1 MSAPLTVEA
10 AIQRDPQ
17 LNNFI
22 KVPNVANIPFLDNTA
37 KERMTGAVQGYWNVV
52 QSRGPETP
60 EYKQA
65 VNNLKQLTDRLKQQ
79 NQYYQQRKAQAKAQ
93 MQTQGMGTS
102 ATNGAAI
109 NTGSAAAA
117 IAAGRPTSQGQGAP
131 TGQPA
136 GSVVARPQPV
146 PQPSTSAPPPMA
158 NTIAQ
163 GAQATQQTSFNP
175 RIIQHVKEFD
185 WHNPPDKPVTTAE
198 GEAWLNEVKKQYL
211 QALSRMDTVTAELR
225 KLEQILNQRIA
236 DGKDIPAEYR
246 TRKTQLEQHHATAK
260 SSADRIRAHQGQLK
274 QQRAS
279 AGVGGGGQAAAA
291 TAAAPGVTQPQAAGA
306 IPAVKAEA
314 GTASAGAGTIPT
326 ADGPKPFNLQLPGQR
341 GNNNNNNQQAGAQ
354 NQTNTTATN
363 PALEAARNAAN
374 IKQGSMS
381 PSLNQAPQ
389 QSNPAPGTAFP
400 APANPQQIGHQQP
413 GQPHPPQRPSLNTQ
427 QANNPAFAQTM
438 PVLPQSAH
446 PPAPLTHNAAM
457 NAAARGYSN
466 PSQTPMSATPGSYQQ
481 RDQTNHN
488 PKLPIPK
495 NLPQSVL
502 DAPRPVS
509 MGQPSRPTLAGP
521 SNGAGG
527 MLGQPVLEKH
537 GGILVEGDGGGVL
550 SRNKLGELVREVGG
564 PEESLTPEAEDVS
577 YPRIFSQPHGASYPS
592 EGPKTRCTDMFSICR
607 SSSASPTNSP
617 TLSSHPPAAWPN
629 SATPRP
635 SQLKTSKL
643 YSSATTIFVSLDIH
657 WMRRAL

>member
-1 MSAPLTVEA
+1 M
-10 AIQRDPQ
+10 
-17 LNNFI
+17 
-22 KVPNVANIPFLDNTA
+22 
-37 KERMTGAVQGYWNVV
+37 
-52 QSRGPETP
+52 ETP
-60 EYKQA
+60 EYKQM

-79 NQYYQQRKAQAKAQ
+79 NQVYQQRKAQAKAQ
-93 MQTQGMGTS
+93 MQPQGAGTP

-117 IAAGRPTSQGQGAP
+117 IAAGRPGSQGQGAAS
-131 TGQPA
+131 GQPV
-136 GSVVARPQPV
+136 GSVVPRPQPV

-158 NTIAQ
+158 TTIAQ
-163 GAQATQQTSFNP
+163 GGQATQQASFNP

-185 WHNPPDKPVTTAE
+185 WCNPPDKPVTTAE

-225 KLEQILNQRIA
+225 KLEQAINNKYP
-236 DGKDIPAEYR
+236 DGQNIPAEYR
-246 TRKTQLEQHHATAK
+246 TRKAQLEQHHAAAK
-260 SSADRIRAHQGQLK
+260 TSADRIRAHQGQLK
-274 QQRAS
+274 AQRTS
-279 AGVGGGGQAAAA
+279 TGVGGGQAAATA
-291 TAAAPGVTQPQAAGA
+291 TAPGVPQSQAAGA
-306 IPAVKAEA
+306 TSTVKTEA
-314 GTASAGAGTIPT
+314 GTGAGTVPT

-341 GNNNNNNQQAGAQ
+341 GQQNNNQQPGAP
-354 NQTNTTATN
+354 NQPNATAIN

-389 QSNPAPGTAFP
+389 QSNPVPGTAFP

-413 GQPHPPQRPSLNTQ
+413 GQPHAPQRPSLNTQ
-427 QANNPAFAQTM
+427 QANNPAFAQSM

-466 PSQTPMSATPGSYQQ
+466 PSATPMSATPGSYQQ

-577 YPRIFSQPHGASYPS
+577 DTLSFHDGIAIKRADHTNNLIS
-592 EGPKTRCTDMFSICR
+592 R

-617 TLSSHPPAAWPN
+617 TPSSLQPAAWP
-629 SATPRP
+629 
-635 SQLKTSKL
+635 
-643 YSSATTIFVSLDIH
+643 SSATRPHSPSKTSRSYLSATTTSESPVIRSMKRASYESFSL
-657 WMRRAL
+657 RRVGIRRWVPSAPPRLWVGAAQARLTSGLKTCRRKLRVYNHGPWHEVRFS